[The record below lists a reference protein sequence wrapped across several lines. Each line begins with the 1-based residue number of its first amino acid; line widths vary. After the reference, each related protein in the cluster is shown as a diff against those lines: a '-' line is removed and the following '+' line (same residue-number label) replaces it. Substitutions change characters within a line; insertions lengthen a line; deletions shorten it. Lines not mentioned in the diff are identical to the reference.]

1 MANFF
6 VESDSSSSNFII
18 VPPGSHVARCYRIV
32 DLGTQKTEYLG
43 QIKHLRKVMFG
54 WELHGDDNEGKPLLT
69 DKGEPMAIFKNYTLS
84 LNEKANL
91 RLDLQSWRGKNF
103 TDAEASRF
111 DIAVVLGQWCMLNV
125 IHRPG
130 KEDKIFAN
138 VGGVSPI
145 PQIVKQH
152 GLPKGINE
160 LQMFRLADPDMEVF
174 ETFSKGLK
182 AKIESSPEWKG
193 MMSSKAPSK
202 APPSPPQAPAKGG
215 FDDMD
220 DDIPF

>member
-1 MANFF
+1 MSNFI
-6 VESDSSSSNFII
+6 VEGGSSSSNFIP

-32 DLGTQKTEYLG
+32 DLGTQTTEYLG

-54 WELHGDDNEGKPLLT
+54 WELHGEDNEGKPLVT
-69 DKGEPMAIFKNYTLS
+69 EKGEPMAIFKNYTLS

-91 RLDLQSWRGKNF
+91 RLDLQSWRGKPF
-103 TDAEASRF
+103 TDAEANRF
-111 DIAVVLGQWCMLNV
+111 DISVVLGQWCMLNV

-130 KEDKIFAN
+130 KDDKIFAN
-138 VGGVSPI
+138 VAGVSPI
-145 PQIVKQH
+145 PSIVKQH
-152 GLPKGINE
+152 GLPKPINE
-160 LQMFRLADPDMEVF
+160 LQMFRLAEPDMEMF

-182 AKIESSPEWKG
+182 AKIEASPEWRALS
-193 MMSSKAPSK
+193 SSKAPK
-202 APPSPPQAPAKGG
+202 KDAEAPSKGG

>member
-1 MANFF
+1 M
-6 VESDSSSSNFII
+6 SNFIVEGGSSGTTFLP

-43 QIKHLRKVMFG
+43 QLKYLRKVMFG
-54 WELHGDDNEGKPLLT
+54 WELHGDDNEGKPLVT
-69 DKGEPMAIFKNYTLS
+69 EKGEPMAIFKNYTLS

-91 RLDLQSWRGKNF
+91 RLDLQSWRGKPF
-103 TDAEASRF
+103 SDAEANRF
-111 DIAVVLGQWCMLNV
+111 DISVVLGQWCMLNV

-130 KEDKIFAN
+130 KDDKIFAN
-138 VGGVSPI
+138 VAGVSPI

-152 GLPKGINE
+152 GLPEGINK
-160 LQMFRLADPDMEVF
+160 LQMFRLADPDMEMF

-182 AKIESSPEWKG
+182 AKIESSPEWQALVSPKA
-193 MMSSKAPSK
+193 SSKASS
-202 APPSPPQAPAKGG
+202 SPAQAPAKGG